1 MTDERGRATP
11 DDSRAQLATTDVAR
25 LLGISR
31 QRVGQ
36 LAATDPTFPNGG
48 GWRHGGRLWH
58 RAGIEAW
65 AAEFRPG
72 RVDPN
77 PMAGVVLR
85 LVRHARL
92 ESRRLGWFL
101 LDLPFFW
108 LGFWDAV
115 EDRRVAD
122 VLETLGIGR
131 EDIARTLKRQFV
143 TRGRPL
149 PPTMSPRFQMEL
161 ETALRRAREHGRPA
175 PSEFDV
181 AITRVEAEL
190 RGIANARPRSETN
203 WFGDRQGDPILVAL
217 EERGLAP
224 VELRE
229 RLEWVEVSPRSIE
242 TFPRLSLKP
251 MPRRRRRARPRPP
264 WLPELARN
272 PLGHDPWELGGFGS
286 VFFMTPDGRM
296 YKVDG
301 YQWFFHID
309 ADGYPVRTREGR
321 PVGYR
326 WQVDPPAKDMVRE
339 LEVLPMPPDPVGNWP
354 DYPDGSRRD
363 P

>member
-1 MTDERGRATP
+1 MTDEPGRATP
-11 DDSRAQLATTDVAR
+11 DASRGQLATNDVAA

-36 LAATDPTFPNGG
+36 LVATDPTFPSSG

-58 RAGIEAW
+58 RAGIEVW

-77 PMAGVVLR
+77 PMAGVILG
-85 LVRHARL
+85 LVHHARL
-92 ESRRLGWFL
+92 ESARVRWFL
-101 LDLPFFW
+101 VDTPFFW

-115 EDRRVAD
+115 VDRRVAD
-122 VLETLGIGR
+122 VLETLGVSR
-131 EDIARTLKRQFV
+131 DDIVRTLQLQFV

-149 PPTMSPRFQMEL
+149 PPTMSPRVQMEL
-161 ETALRRAREHGRPA
+161 EATLRRARVHGRTE

-181 AITRVEAEL
+181 AIALVDAEL
-190 RGIANARPRSETN
+190 RGIANARPPSTD
-203 WFGDRQGDPILVAL
+203 WFGGRQGDPILMAL
-217 EERGLAP
+217 EARALDP

-229 RLEWVEVSPRSIE
+229 RLALVEVSPRSME

-251 MPRRRRRARPRPP
+251 MRRRRGTARPRPP
-264 WLPELARN
+264 WLPELAKN
-272 PLGHDPWELGGFGS
+272 PLGHDPWAMGGFGS
-286 VFFMTPDGRM
+286 VFFMTPDDRM

-301 YQWFFHID
+301 YQWFFYID
-309 ADGYPVRTREGR
+309 ADGYPVRTLDGR

-326 WQVDPPAKDMVRE
+326 WQMDPPAKDPVRDF
-339 LEVLPMPPDPVGNWP
+339 EVLPMPPDPVANWP
-354 DYPDGSRRD
+354 DYEDPSRRR